1 MNFTIPIP
9 VKELVNKFNLELIGD
24 EHQMATGINEIHKVR
39 TGDITFVDI
48 EKYYEKSLKSA
59 ATIII
64 INKKVACPKG
74 KTLLVAS
81 APFAVYNQIVW
92 EHRPMKYLHSDR
104 GENIIIGLNTH
115 IDHGV
120 HIGHDVT
127 IGYGCYIQ
135 PGAFIGDQPIIGDNV
150 IIQAGA
156 LIGTDAFYYKKI
168 NGQYH
173 KWRSGGKVIIGDDV
187 EIGAGSTINRG
198 VSGETIIGAGSKLDC
213 QVHIGHG
220 AVLGKNC
227 MVAAQVGVAGKTIIG
242 DNCVIYGQAGIAQNL
257 IIGDNCIILAKTG
270 VSKNLEGNKPYFGY
284 PAGEAREK
292 FKELAVLRMMIN
304 KEED

>member
-1 MNFTIPIP
+1 MNFYIPVP

-39 TGDITFVDI
+39 PGDITFVDV

-64 INKKVACPKG
+64 INKKVACPVG
-74 KTLLVAS
+74 KSLLIS
-81 APFAVYNQIVW
+81 DDPFAVYNQIVW
-92 EHRPMKYLHSDR
+92 DHRPMKYITSDR
-104 GENIIIGLNTH
+104 GENLKIGQNTH

-120 HIGHDVT
+120 HIGHEVT
-127 IGYGCYIQ
+127 IGSGCYIQ
-135 PGAFIGDQPIIGDNV
+135 PGVFIGDQTSIGDNV

-187 EIGAGSTINRG
+187 EVGAGSTINRG
-198 VSGETIIGAGSKLDC
+198 VSGETIISAGSKLDC

-227 MVAAQVGVAGKTIIG
+227 LVAAQVGVAGKTIIG

-257 IIGDNCIILAKTG
+257 MIGDNSIILAQTG
-270 VSKNLEGNKPYFGY
+270 VSKDLDGNKTYFGY
-284 PAGEAREK
+284 PAGEARDK

-304 KEED
+304 KED